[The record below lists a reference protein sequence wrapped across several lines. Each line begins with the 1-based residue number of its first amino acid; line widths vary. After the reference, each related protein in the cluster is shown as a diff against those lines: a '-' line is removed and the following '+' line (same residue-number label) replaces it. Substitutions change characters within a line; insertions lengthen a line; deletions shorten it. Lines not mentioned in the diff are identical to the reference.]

1 MNARIDED
9 ETVPSFNG
17 ISLARCTELLQQ
29 QTVGRVAWQSADGAE
44 ILPVTYTW
52 HENSVIF
59 RTAADGP
66 LADLD
71 RPTDV
76 AFEID
81 EVDQV
86 RRQGWSVVVHGQAQ
100 AVGEPDRLAQI
111 RTVADVPWAG
121 GRRDL
126 FIQIIPTRITGREV
140 AARPR

>member
-1 MNARIDED
+1 MNYA
-9 ETVPSFNG
+9 
-17 ISLARCTELLQQ
+17 
-29 QTVGRVAWQSADGAE
+29 
-44 ILPVTYTW
+44 W
-52 HENSVIF
+52 HENCVIF

-66 LADLD
+66 LSDLD

-86 RRQGWSVVVHGQAQ
+86 RRQGWSVVVHGQAH
-100 AVGEPDRLAQI
+100 AVAEPDRLIQM

-121 GRRDL
+121 GRRNL
-126 FIQIIPTRITGREV
+126 FIQITPTRVSGREV